1 MQLTVNLLDPE
12 EVSAAIRILTGSTD
26 NAQPSVPIS
35 PRTLEVIKAGNDIL
49 KGATPLA
56 QPAPSTVVAG
66 QSTTAQEVPQVTS
79 APQAPATTST
89 AQVSDPLAAAAP
101 AAPTTPAVD
110 AKGSPWDHRIHAS
123 SKALNADGTW
133 RAKRGVDAA
142 LVAQVEAEL
151 RTVPAATPTLNQLD
165 PAAVFGAAPAPAP
178 VAAPAPS
185 ATPTTMA
192 ELMPRVSNAVVA
204 GKLTPTALGDA
215 CMQVGLANVIAL
227 NAAPQLVPQVFA
239 VLQQACGDL

>member
-1 MQLTVNLLDPE
+1 MQLTVNLNDKHGVQKALKIL
-12 EVSAAIRILTGSTD
+12 AAIEPLLPDGLKLEHTGPKTFVNVGGD
-26 NAQPSVPIS
+26 PKP
-35 PRTLEVIKAGNDIL
+35 T
-49 KGATPLA
+49 
-56 QPAPSTVVAG
+56 PAPSTAVAG
-66 QSTTAQEVPQVTS
+66 QSTTAPEVAQVTS
-79 APQAPATTST
+79 APQAPAITST
-89 AQVSDPLAAAAP
+89 APASDPVAAAP
-101 AAPTTPAVD
+101 TAAPTTPAVD
-110 AKGSPWDHRIHAS
+110 AKGFPWDHRIHAS

-151 RTVPAATPTLNQLD
+151 RTPLTVPTLNQPD